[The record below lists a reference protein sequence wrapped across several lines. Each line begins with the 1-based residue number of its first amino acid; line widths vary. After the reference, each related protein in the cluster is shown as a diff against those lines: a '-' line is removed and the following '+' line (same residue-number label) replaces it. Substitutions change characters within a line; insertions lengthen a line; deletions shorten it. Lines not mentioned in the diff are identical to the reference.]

1 MMNPGGA
8 YMSSYDDSFDKLDDL
23 SIVDSLVQL
32 SFLIQNILA
41 RIGAEHDLSIIQ
53 IRSLGILRDR
63 EPGMLQLAKHLGL
76 DKSSITGLV
85 DRAQRRGLVE
95 RIVSPA
101 DKRGF
106 NVRATAAG
114 WQIIHEV
121 GEQIERQIT
130 EVTAGLTEA
139 ERTQTIALA
148 SKILITA
155 PGASR

>member
-1 MMNPGGA
+1 MMNSGGA
-8 YMSSYDDSFDKLDDL
+8 NMSSYDNSFDKLDDL

-53 IRSLGILRDR
+53 IRLLGILRDR

-95 RIVSPA
+95 RTVSQS
-101 DKRGF
+101 DRRGF

-139 ERTQTIALA
+139 ERAQTIALA